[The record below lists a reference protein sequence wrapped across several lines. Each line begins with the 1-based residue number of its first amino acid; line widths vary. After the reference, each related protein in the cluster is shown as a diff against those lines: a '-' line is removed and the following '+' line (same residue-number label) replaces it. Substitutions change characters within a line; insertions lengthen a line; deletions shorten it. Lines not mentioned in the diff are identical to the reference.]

1 MKIPVVAC
9 NATYAKIS
17 CADFTGIEMIEPPRE
32 GPLNRAKVLI
42 SGIVKH
48 ALRPVSPENQEK
60 VGDDMLDLPTS
71 STVSQPSGFHS
82 RVPLLI
88 GSGS

>member
-1 MKIPVVAC
+1 MKIPVVVC

-17 CADFTGIEMIEPPRE
+17 CADFTGIGMIEPPRE

-48 ALRPVSPENQEK
+48 ALTGTMPLPLEQRA
-60 VGDDMLDLPTS
+60 GTGLMLRLNSAEWQPTA
-71 STVSQPSGFHS
+71 TCVTL
-82 RVPLLI
+82 R
-88 GSGS
+88 